1 MSDGGGFVS
10 LFWLLLIL
18 GPVLFAVTTC
28 FAKVTLVLSA
38 LRLGIS
44 PRGLIPWSIVAS
56 LSLLVSLVIMTPTM
70 EAMWPP
76 LQAVWAALA
85 EGGGARGATGVWE
98 VARPLASGVA
108 APLVEFMVRHTDPE
122 VVTALRGVG
131 DGLVQGPGAIALA
144 FLISELTSGLALGV
158 MVLVPFVAVD
168 LVVSQVLGFVGGGE
182 QLSVHV
188 ALPAKVA
195 VFLAA
200 GGWTQLITSLWGG
213 YV

>member
-1 MSDGGGFVS
+1 MS
-10 LFWLLLIL
+10 LFWLIIIL
-18 GPVLFAVTTC
+18 GPLLFAITTC
-28 FAKVTLVLSA
+28 FAKVTLVFSA
-38 LRLGIS
+38 LRLGLS
-44 PRGLIPWSIVAS
+44 PRGLIPWSIIAS
-56 LSLLVSLVIMTPTM
+56 LSLLVSLVIMTPTV
-70 EAMWPP
+70 EAMWPA
-76 LQAVWAALA
+76 LQALWEVVREAN
-85 EGGGARGATGVWE
+85 RGAGVAGAVSLWE
-98 VARPLASGVA
+98 VARPA
-108 APLVEFMVRHTDPE
+108 AVEVGTPLVEFMTRHTDPE
-122 VVTALRGVG
+122 VEASLRSVG
-131 DGLVQGPGAIALA
+131 DGAVQGPGVAALA

-168 LVVSQVLGFVGGGE
+168 LVVSQVLGLVGGGE

>member
-1 MSDGGGFVS
+1 
-10 LFWLLLIL
+10 
-18 GPVLFAVTTC
+18 LFAVTTC

-38 LRLGIS
+38 LRLGLS
-44 PRGLIPWSIVAS
+44 PRGLIPWSVIAS

-70 EAMWPP
+70 EAMWSP
-76 LQAVWAALA
+76 LQVVWVALGEGDGAGGTTGLWELVRPVAA
-85 EGGGARGATGVWE
+85 
-98 VARPLASGVA
+98 GVA

-131 DGLVQGPGAIALA
+131 EGAVQGPGVIALA
-144 FLISELTSGLALGV
+144 FLISEITSGLALGV
-158 MVLVPFVAVD
+158 IVLVPFVAVD
-168 LVVSQVLGFVGGGE
+168 LVVSQVLGYVGGGE

-213 YV
+213 YR